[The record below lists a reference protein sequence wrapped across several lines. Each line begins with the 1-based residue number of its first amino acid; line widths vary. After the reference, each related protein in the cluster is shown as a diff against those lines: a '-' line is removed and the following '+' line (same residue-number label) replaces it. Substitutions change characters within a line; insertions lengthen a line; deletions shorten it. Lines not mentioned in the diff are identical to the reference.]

1 MSAMSAP
8 VLATVKMFWTMRPY
22 SMPRVLVQVSSAI
35 NATATTCAVD
45 SDSA

>member
-22 SMPRVLVQVSSAI
+22 SMPRVLVQVSNAI